1 MESLRPDLT
10 PSPQGPTTAMKRA
23 YHQAVSAGLM
33 APRRAFQDRLEAQ
46 LAVWNAKLAYMQ
58 YQAITAPGG
67 PKPKHAMV
75 LELLRRRHDAAR
87 IRLEELRRG
96 EDPWEQL
103 KPVLERQWE
112 TLGNDFD
119 HSLRWFRQDVSDCH
133 HVTDPDQ

>member
-1 MESLRPDLT
+1 
-10 PSPQGPTTAMKRA
+10 
-23 YHQAVSAGLM
+23 
-33 APRRAFQDRLEAQ
+33 
-46 LAVWNAKLAYMQ
+46 
-58 YQAITAPGG
+58 
-67 PKPKHAMV
+67 MV